1 MGVST
6 TMTTPVGAATS
17 PTVSDILAARLV
29 VNRYLPPTPIV
40 QSPALNEH
48 VGLDLTLKC
57 ENMQPVGAFKVRGG
71 VYFMSQLAPEQR
83 ARGVVTASTGNHAQ
97 SIAWAAREFGVRAVI
112 YMPEVN
118 NPDKVA
124 ATRRLGA
131 EVVESGADF
140 DECRAEA
147 EARAERDG
155 MRYIHPANE
164 PWLVSG
170 VGTYALELIEAAPD
184 LDTVIVPVGGGSGVC
199 GTAIVFKAMRPQ
211 TRIIAVQTENMPAVY
226 ESFHQRKLVAL
237 EGGSTFAEGLA
248 TRVAFEAPFRIMQ
261 QLVDDVVLV
270 SEEEMRQ
277 AMVLLLD
284 KAHLV
289 AEGAGASSL
298 AAAQKMAGD
307 LHGQKVGLIVSGGNV
322 TLDTLRR
329 AMVDEQP
336 W

>member
-1 MGVST
+1 VRRPMATTAGPT
-6 TMTTPVGAATS
+6 TM

-29 VNRYLPPTPIV
+29 VNRYLPPTPIL
-40 QSPALNEH
+40 QAPALNQ
-48 VGLDLTLKC
+48 VTGLDLTLKC

-71 VYFMSQLAPEQR
+71 IYFMSQLDPEQR

-140 DECRAEA
+140 DACRAAA
-147 EARAERDG
+147 EDRARRDG

-164 PWLVSG
+164 PWLLAG
-170 VGTYALELIEAAPD
+170 VGTYALELIEAAPN

-211 TRIIAVQTENMPAVY
+211 TRVIAVQTRNMPAVY
-226 ESFHQRKLVAL
+226 DSFHQKRLVSL

-248 TRVAFEAPFRIMQ
+248 TRVAFETPFRIMQ
-261 QLVDDVVLV
+261 ALVDDVVLV

-289 AEGAGASSL
+289 SEGAGASSL
-298 AAAQKMAGD
+298 AAARMLAAD
-307 LHGQKVGLIVSGGNV
+307 LRGQKVGLIVSGGNV
-322 TLDTLRR
+322 TLDTLQR
-329 AMVDEQP
+329 AICDEQP

>member
-1 MGVST
+1 MATTAGPT
-6 TMTTPVGAATS
+6 TM

-29 VNRYLPPTPIV
+29 VNRYLPPTPIL
-40 QSPALNEH
+40 QAPALNQ
-48 VGLDLTLKC
+48 VTGLDLTLKC

-71 VYFMSQLAPEQR
+71 IYFMSQLDPEQR

-140 DECRAEA
+140 DACRAAA
-147 EARAERDG
+147 EDRARRDG

-164 PWLVSG
+164 PWLLAG
-170 VGTYALELIEAAPD
+170 VGTYALELIEAAPN

-211 TRIIAVQTENMPAVY
+211 TRVIAVQTRNMPAVY
-226 ESFHQRKLVAL
+226 DSFHQKRLVSL

-248 TRVAFEAPFRIMQ
+248 TRVAFETPFRIMQ
-261 QLVDDVVLV
+261 ALVDDVVLV

-289 AEGAGASSL
+289 SEGAGASSL
-298 AAAQKMAGD
+298 AAARMLAAD
-307 LHGQKVGLIVSGGNV
+307 LRGQKVGLIVSGGNV
-322 TLDTLRR
+322 TLDTLQR
-329 AMVDEQP
+329 AICDEQP

>member
-1 MGVST
+1 MAT
-6 TMTTPVGAATS
+6 TA
-17 PTVSDILAARLV
+17 PTISDILAARLV

-40 QSPALNEH
+40 RSPALDEH
-48 VGLDLTLKC
+48 LGLDLTLKC

-71 VYFMSQLAPEQR
+71 IYFMSRLDPEQR

-97 SIAWAAREFGVRAVI
+97 SIAYAAREFGVRAVI
-112 YMPEVN
+112 YMPEIN

-140 DECRAEA
+140 DACRDEA
-147 EARAERDG
+147 EAHARREG

-164 PWLVSG
+164 PWLLTG

-211 TRIIAVQTENMPAVY
+211 TRIIAVQTRNMPAVY
-226 ESFHQRKLVAL
+226 ESFHQKQMISL

-248 TRVAFEAPFRIMQ
+248 TRVPFETPFRIMQ
-261 QLVDDVVLV
+261 ELVDDVVLV

-289 AEGAGASSL
+289 SEGAGAASL
-298 AAAQKMAGD
+298 AAAGLLADD
-307 LHGQKVGLIVSGGNV
+307 LRGQRVGLIVSGGNV
-322 TLDTLRR
+322 TLDTLQR
-329 AMVDEQP
+329 AMCDEAP
-336 W
+336 WP